1 MKITPRT
8 IASVLLRK
16 LWTVSSIVF
25 GWLTFLMDSFL
36 SGRNVPAPI
45 FIIGAPRTGS
55 TILYQALTNS
65 LDVLYI
71 DNIAAKFYS
80 NIFIGFLISK
90 AIYKDKPHNS
100 FDSKFGN
107 TAEFGGHA
115 PSECGEFWYQWLP
128 KQDHF
133 VDHGTVSDKSR
144 EELKFSINFPSKW
157 FAKHILFKNLNAGQR
172 LRLIN
177 EAFPDAKIIYI
188 QRDLKDTVSSIL
200 KARHSIGVSKDKIWS
215 IRPKDYRSLEGLPE
229 EEMCLR
235 QVLLLQEQIEL
246 DLALFCQKNVF
257 YVNYSEL
264 SEELI
269 EELRSWIGVSA
280 RAGYVR
286 PKFQSGPPR
295 ERR

>member
-1 MKITPRT
+1 
-8 IASVLLRK
+8 
-16 LWTVSSIVF
+16 
-25 GWLTFLMDSFL
+25 MDSFL

-144 EELKFSINFPSKW
+144 EELKFSINLPSKW

-286 PKFQSGPPR
+286 PKFQSGSPS